1 MSSVKPVSRAQI
13 LSTAHILEN
22 FAKKGMVGYPQPTI
36 QGGAKR
42 KGGKKKPAT
51 KKTTGAK
58 KTTKK
63 TGAKKSSKKK

>member
-51 KKTTGAK
+51 KKTGVKKTTKKTSAK

-63 TGAKKSSKKK
+63 K